1 VKAKWN
7 LWRLYNLATGYGQRP
22 SEIVGGLETDLGRWY
37 LDEACLLM
45 GRRIE
50 KLMNEG
56 KDPFDDGVKTGKF
69 RSTKGLAKK
78 KVKIKG
84 DGTW

>member
-1 VKAKWN
+1 MKWN

-22 SEIVGGLETDLGRWY
+22 SEIAGDLKTDLGRWY
-37 LDEACLLM
+37 LDEACLVM

-50 KLMNEG
+50 KLLSEG
-56 KDPFDDGVKTGKF
+56 KDPFDNGPKSGKF
-69 RSTKGLAKK
+69 RSAKGRVKK
-78 KVKIKG
+78 KVKVKP